1 MSRLIKEKRGQFVII
16 AALLIAA
23 LTLATTISIHEI
35 NIHGQSITYR
45 PVDEFL
51 LGTTSDMNRA
61 LTVAL
66 ANYTDGVANNKTSI
80 VEANYTAYR
89 TASQFM
95 TTWKESLLTS
105 YSSYGIRIN
114 PDYDMT
120 PRFEIGPWNG
130 TTPWA
135 NSSTFSFAYIPYGFD
150 VDSYGFKGWVG
161 ATEKYVQLQIFSE
174 TVETN
179 WTTGSTSL
187 RFQLTQS
194 VVNGNYSTPIT
205 DLPSNPDDRTFRIGT
220 YNATNQSFNPVSEP
234 PTLTYLGGGNYS
246 VTFNQTIDSHYK
258 GLRLDLA
265 TPKDEIWISALNYND
280 IPGELGTYYVSY
292 NSSSGQNSFLTN
304 SPSLPP
310 FSKVN
315 PELNNGHPTM
325 NITSNS
331 PVPSIVTSNPI
342 YITLAVQAKSG
353 GKQNF
358 QTIQIQLGFNYNGTY
373 YPIGNDSFNA
383 LAAPGNPP
391 PAFYT
396 VSISV
401 LGTTFVPGFPV
412 QTIPAGS
419 QIVLTITVITQTN
432 RIDIYGGMGGT
443 RIVFF

>member
-1 MSRLIKEKRGQFVII
+1 
-16 AALLIAA
+16 
-23 LTLATTISIHEI
+23 
-35 NIHGQSITYR
+35 
-45 PVDEFL
+45 VDEFL

-66 ANYTDGVANNKTSI
+66 ANYTDGIANNKTSI

-95 TTWKESLLTS
+95 TTWKEAMLTS
-105 YSSYGIRIN
+105 YASYGIRIN

-161 ATEKYVQLQIFSE
+161 ATEKYVQLQIFPE
-174 TVETN
+174 TVEPKA
-179 WTTGSTSL
+179 GSTSL
-187 RFQLTQS
+187 KFQLTQS
-194 VVNGNYSTPIT
+194 VVNGNYSTPIP
-205 DLPSNPDDRTFRIGT
+205 DLPSSPDNATFRIGA
-220 YNATNQSFNPVSEP
+220 YNATSQSFNATSPL
-234 PTLTYLGGGNYS
+234 TLIYLGGGNYS
-246 VTFNQTIDSHYK
+246 VTFNQTIDFHYK
-258 GLRLDLA
+258 GVRLDLA
-265 TPKDEIWISALNYND
+265 TPKDEIWISAFNYND
-280 IPGELGTYYVSY
+280 ISGELGTYYVSY

-310 FSKVN
+310 FIKVN
-315 PELNNGHPTM
+315 PELNNGHPSM
-325 NITSNS
+325 NITSSN

-342 YITLAVQAKSG
+342 YITFAVQVKSG

-358 QTIQIQLGFNYNGTY
+358 QTIQVQLGFNYNGTY
-373 YPIGNDSFNA
+373 YPIGNATSFNA
-383 LAAPGNPP
+383 LAVPGNPP
-391 PAFYT
+391 PAYYT
-396 VSISV
+396 VSIPV
-401 LGTTFVPGFPV
+401 LGNTFVPEFPL

-419 QIVLTITVITQTN
+419 QIVLTITVVTQTN